1 MNTHLFPA
9 SDFVF
14 DNNGQ
19 VYIARWPCVLH
30 STAGFYIGRECF
42 DLEMPDWPQPYSR
55 ESIYWET
62 HQEAQAWLDAGN
74 WPQP

>member
-1 MNTHLFPA
+1 MNNPTFPA
-9 SDFVF
+9 SEFVF

-19 VYIARWPCVLH
+19 VYVTRHPRVMRSA
-30 STAGFYIGRECF
+30 AGFYIGRECF
-42 DLEMPDWPQPYSR
+42 EPEMPDWPQPYSR

-62 HQEAQAWLDAGN
+62 SQEAQDWLDAGN

>member
-19 VYIARWPCVLH
+19 VYIARRPCVLH

-42 DLEMPDWPQPYSR
+42 DLEMPD
-55 ESIYWET
+55 
-62 HQEAQAWLDAGN
+62 
-74 WPQP
+74 

>member
-1 MNTHLFPA
+1 MNNPTFPA
-9 SDFVF
+9 SEFVF

-19 VYIARWPCVLH
+19 VYVTRHPRVMRSA
-30 STAGFYIGRECF
+30 AGFYIGRECF
-42 DLEMPDWPQPYSR
+42 EPEMPDWPQPYSR

-62 HQEAQAWLDAGN
+62 RQEAQDWLDAGN

>member
-19 VYIARWPCVLH
+19 VYITRRPCVLR
-30 STAGFYIGRECF
+30 SAAGFYIGRECF
-42 DLEMPDWPQPYSR
+42 DPEIPDWPQP
-55 ESIYWET
+55 
-62 HQEAQAWLDAGN
+62 
-74 WPQP
+74 